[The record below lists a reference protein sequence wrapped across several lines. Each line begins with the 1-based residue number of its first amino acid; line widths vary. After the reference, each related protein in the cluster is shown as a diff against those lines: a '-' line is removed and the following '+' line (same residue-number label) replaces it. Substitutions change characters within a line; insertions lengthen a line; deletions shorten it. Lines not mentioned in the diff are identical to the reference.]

1 MTEGGLAVEVSWQFH
16 LHEYPAAGE
25 GDQEGGEAYELEHH
39 PIEFWHSCRMGL
51 VENDEAESA
60 EEKHEAG
67 RQALHY
73 VLAID
78 AVLEK

>member
-1 MTEGGLAVEVSWQFH
+1 
-16 LHEYPAAGE
+16 
-25 GDQEGGEAYELEHH
+25 
-39 PIEFWHSCRMGL
+39 MGL

-73 VLAID
+73 VLAVD
-78 AVLEK
+78 AILEKYTITYTFFIVLILLHTFVN